1 MNKIRLIKNIFVS
14 LAALLSVSCTSEL
27 DDQATRTALR
37 EGEVSIQWLAPNMG
51 IKHVKSRAS
60 DPKTAAE
67 QQINNVHVFIF
78 DSEGNYL
85 YDGQNA
91 VQSYRYVTGANLVL
105 QTDMFADQTNAGNA
119 TIVAVANVPE
129 DAFGT
134 SVNGHPEDIDD
145 LTELEVFVYKLSE
158 SGFTVNIP
166 EGGLPMV
173 GRLDNQ
179 DLSSDAANKVILIQM
194 ESLMARIDL
203 NFTMDPYQS
212 SDDGRNPS
220 LLFDKVSVGNFPM
233 GGTITPQLDDESTTV
248 TSGIILLESET
259 VVSVTDFTGHTI
271 REGEPQELTLYMFEH
286 ARVAKDF
293 TYPEGIDD
301 DEKQRYKN
309 ERAQDDAAYITLEG
323 TYTNHN
329 GYAYAVT
336 YKLYP
341 GANAVDDFTIKSNCQ
356 YKNNITVKGI
366 TVNNLGD
373 EALLDTRVNI
383 DSEENPYFI
392 EMLRE
397 REHDAHFNVTP
408 MDVYIYKGGSV
419 KVEIVEPESHTW
431 IRMEPMKYSPTT
443 TNNKAYADK
452 AGEGKRDYFTT
463 DLVTTTLADNTT
475 YTVTQSEERIYF
487 YIDENVPT
495 ERTNGQTVPAREATL
510 RITYTNTNGES
521 EERDILIRQAGMLP
535 VKMPAQEPY
544 QGWGYVGYTFY
555 IEYYEEY
562 LNHYDGKDLY
572 THSYEGLEWGFM
584 GVETGLGS
592 GWYNNHTPN
601 GNYYMP
607 YGWRNTMTI
616 MNKFRETE
624 GGKQDEN
631 GENIPYDITLNDKPR
646 GATEYCYNKNKRN
659 EVGKV
664 ETCHWYHP
672 TIREIEHAIDQYYG
686 TFIEFQDNWYWS
698 SNPGNWGEN
707 GGSSNPNNIT
717 WTGEHP
723 NYARATKSNYQ
734 GPNANPAFSHATSEA
749 DKPYEKINGR
759 WDTPYQGNMG
769 VSEEH
774 EGGYARRNKVFRIR
788 AAYIVGTPEGDRNDG
803 NPPAIDNSSNI
814 NY

>member
-105 QTDMFADQTNAGNA
+105 ETTMFEDQTNAGNA

-129 DAFGT
+129 NAFGT
-134 SVNGHPEDIDD
+134 ITNGRPQNITN
-145 LTELEVFVYKLSE
+145 LTNLETFVYNL

-220 LLFDKVSVGNFPM
+220 LLFNKVSVGNFPM

-248 TSGIILLESET
+248 TSGITLLESET
-259 VVSVTDFTGHTI
+259 VVSVTDFTGRTI

-286 ARVAKDF
+286 ARAAKKDI

-309 ERAQDDAAYITLEG
+309 SWAHDEAAYITLEG

-329 GYAYAVT
+329 GYAYTVT
-336 YKLYP
+336 YTLYP
-341 GANAVDDFTIKSNCQ
+341 GANAVDDFTIKANCQ

-383 DSEENPYFI
+383 DSEDNPYFI

-431 IRMEPMKYSPTT
+431 IRMEPINEAATE
-443 TNNKAYADK
+443 
-452 AGEGKRDYFTT
+452 AGYKKRDYFTE
-463 DLVTTTLADNTT
+463 DLLSELNQQENSTE
-475 YTVTQSEERIYF
+475 YTVTGKEERIYF

-495 ERTNGQTVPAREATL
+495 EQTNGQIVPAREATL
-510 RITYTNTNGES
+510 RITYMNVNGQNDGG
-521 EERDILIRQAGMLP
+521 RDILIRQAGMLP
-535 VKMPAQEPY
+535 VTMSALNYYYPS
-544 QGWGYVGYTFY
+544 YTFY

-572 THSYEGLEWGFM
+572 THTYDGLPWGLEGLK
-584 GVETGLGS
+584 TGLGDED
-592 GWYNNHTPN
+592 GNNF
-601 GNYYMP
+601 MA
-607 YGWRNTMTI
+607 YGWSHTMTI
-616 MNKFRETE
+616 MKQFRSETE
-624 GGKQDEN
+624 EGQNLK
-631 GENIPYDITLNDKPR
+631 DITLNIAPR
-646 GATEYCYNKNKRN
+646 SAAEYCYNKNKRD
-659 EVGKV
+659 EEGKV
-664 ETCHWYHP
+664 RTCHWYHP
-672 TIREIEHAIDQYYG
+672 TIREIEKAMDTYYG

-707 GGSSNPNNIT
+707 GGSPSSGNIT
-717 WTGEHP
+717 WTGESYEH
-723 NYARATKSNYQ
+723 ARATKSVYQ
-734 GPNANPAFSHATSEA
+734 GPNADSEFEHARSEA
-749 DKPYEKINGR
+749 DRPYEKKSDGK
-759 WDTPYQGNMG
+759 WDTPYTGTMS
-769 VSEEH
+769 VSTEH

-788 AAYIVGTPEGDRNDG
+788 AAYIFDTPEGDNNDR
-803 NPPAIDNSSNI
+803 NPPAIDNNSNI

>member
-105 QTDMFADQTNAGNA
+105 ETTMFEDQTNAGNA

-129 DAFGT
+129 NAFGT
-134 SVNGHPEDIDD
+134 ITNGRPQNITN
-145 LTELEVFVYKLSE
+145 LTNLETFVYNL

-220 LLFDKVSVGNFPM
+220 LLFNKVSVGNFPM

-248 TSGIILLESET
+248 TSGITLLESET
-259 VVSVTDFTGHTI
+259 VVSVTDFTGRTI

-286 ARVAKDF
+286 ARAAKKDI
-293 TYPEGIDD
+293 TYPDGIDD

-336 YKLYP
+336 YTLYP

-383 DSEENPYFI
+383 DSEQNPYFI

-397 REHDAHFNVTP
+397 REFDAHFNVTP
-408 MDVYIYKGGSV
+408 MDVYIYEARGQV
-419 KVEIVEPESHTW
+419 KIEIENAEQQTW

-443 TNNKAYADK
+443 TDNKAYADE
-452 AGEGKRDYFTT
+452 AGEGKRTYFTT
-463 DLVTTTLADNTT
+463 DLLDELNKNEYNKNYTVVNSDADNKQ
-475 YTVTQSEERIYF
+475 YYEERIYF
-487 YIDENVPT
+487 YVDENVPQ
-495 ERTNGQTVPAREATL
+495 NGHRDGEDVEAREATL
-510 RITYTNTNGES
+510 KITYIDPDGN
-521 EERDILIRQAGMLP
+521 EEPREVILRQAGMRA
-535 VKMPAQEPY
+535 VYFDKFSRDGGDFAS
-544 QGWGYVGYTFY
+544 VGREAYYFY
-555 IEYYEEY
+555 IEEYEEY
-562 LNHYDGKDLY
+562 LSHYDGKNKYDD
-572 THSYEGLEWGFM
+572 TYEGFKWGLSGLESDLGASRNFYEYMSWGYIDM
-584 GVETGLGS
+584 NKENKGYARNLKSRHIQLIALGGTIGTGLFLGS
-592 GWYNNHTPN
+592 GKSIHLAGPS
-601 GNYYMP
+601 GGP
-607 YGWRNTMTI
+607 L
-616 MNKFRETE
+616 FRE
-624 GGKQDEN
+624 
-631 GENIPYDITLNDKPR
+631 L
-646 GATEYCYNKNKRN
+646 
-659 EVGKV
+659 
-664 ETCHWYHP
+664 
-672 TIREIEHAIDQYYG
+672 
-686 TFIEFQDNWYWS
+686 
-698 SNPGNWGEN
+698 PGL
-707 GGSSNPNNIT
+707 
-717 WTGEHP
+717 
-723 NYARATKSNYQ
+723 RLF
-734 GPNANPAFSHATSEA
+734 FSLS
-749 DKPYEKINGR
+749 
-759 WDTPYQGNMG
+759 
-769 VSEEH
+769 
-774 EGGYARRNKVFRIR
+774 
-788 AAYIVGTPEGDRNDG
+788 
-803 NPPAIDNSSNI
+803 
-814 NY
+814 

>member
-105 QTDMFADQTNAGNA
+105 QTDMFADQINAGDA

-134 SVNGHPEDIDD
+134 ITNGHPQNITN
-145 LTELEVFVYKLSE
+145 LTNLETFDYKLSE
-158 SGFTVNIP
+158 SEFTVNIP
-166 EGGLPMV
+166 EAGLPMV

-220 LLFDKVSVGNFPM
+220 LLFNKVSVGNFPI

-248 TSGIILLESET
+248 TSGITLLESET

-286 ARVAKDF
+286 ARAATDF

-309 ERAQDDAAYITLEG
+309 ERAHDEAAYITLEG

-336 YKLYP
+336 YTLYP

-383 DSEENPYFI
+383 DSEDNPYFI

-397 REHDAHFNVTP
+397 REFDAHFNVTP

-419 KVEIVEPESHTW
+419 KVEILNSDEVDW
-431 IRMEPMKYSPTT
+431 IRMEPIKEAATE
-443 TNNKAYADK
+443 
-452 AGEGKRDYFTT
+452 AGYKKRKYFTT
-463 DLVTTTLADNTT
+463 DLVTNTLAENIT
-475 YTVTQSEERIYF
+475 YTVTQQEERIYF
-487 YIDENVPT
+487 YVDENVPQ
-495 ERTNGQTVPAREATL
+495 NGHRDGEDVEAREATL
-510 RITYTNTNGES
+510 KITYIDPNGNEDPPR
-521 EERDILIRQAGMLP
+521 EVILRQAGMRA
-535 VKMPAQEPY
+535 VYFDKFSRGGGDFASVEREAY
-544 QGWGYVGYTFY
+544 YFY
-555 IEYYEEY
+555 IEEYEEY
-562 LNHYDGKDLY
+562 LSHYDGKNKYDD
-572 THSYEGLEWGFM
+572 TYEGFKWGLSGLESDLGALRNFYEYMSWGWTNTIQIM
-584 GVETGLGS
+584 DKYRNSTQWRGS
-592 GWYNNHTPN
+592 E
-601 GNYYMP
+601 M
-607 YGWRNTMTI
+607 
-616 MNKFRETE
+616 
-624 GGKQDEN
+624 
-631 GENIPYDITLNDKPR
+631 TLNDTPS
-646 GATEYCYNKNKRN
+646 GAAEYCYNKNKRDEKGN
-659 EVGKV
+659 VV
-664 ETCHWYHP
+664 EARWYLP
-672 TIREIEHAIDQYYG
+672 TISELEYALEKYYG
-686 TFIEFQDNWYWS
+686 IFDVFQDKWYWS
-698 SNPGNWGEN
+698 SNPGARGNSGDTGEN
-707 GGSSNPNNIT
+707 T
-717 WTGEHP
+717 
-723 NYARATKSNYQ
+723 NYARGTRIKYDPTNHEANEAGYVHYRSNPDYPYPDK
-734 GPNANPAFSHATSEA
+734 GGHA
-749 DKPYEKINGR
+749 P
-759 WDTPYQGNMG
+759 
-769 VSEEH
+769 
-774 EGGYARRNKVFRIR
+774 RNTEFRIR
-788 AAYIVGTPEGDRNDG
+788 AAYIYDEPSDARMDVTGKEETGGGWWN
-803 NPPAIDNSSNI
+803 
-814 NY
+814 

>member
-1 MNKIRLIKNIFVS
+1 MKKICLKS
-14 LAALLSVSCTSEL
+14 LLGILTALLSVSCTSEL

-105 QTDMFADQTNAGNA
+105 QTDMFADQINAGDA

-134 SVNGHPEDIDD
+134 ITNGRPQNITN
-145 LTELEVFVYKLSE
+145 LTNLETFDYKLSE
-158 SGFTVNIP
+158 SEFTVNIP
-166 EGGLPMV
+166 EAGLPMV

-220 LLFDKVSVGNFPM
+220 LLFNKVSVGNFPI

-248 TSGIILLESET
+248 TSGITLLESET

-286 ARVAKDF
+286 ARAAKDI

-309 ERAQDDAAYITLEG
+309 SWAHDEAAYITLEG

-329 GYAYAVT
+329 GYAYTVT
-336 YKLYP
+336 YTLYP
-341 GANAVDDFTIKSNCQ
+341 GANADDDFTIKSNCQ

-383 DSEENPYFI
+383 DSEDNPYFI

-397 REHDAHFNVTP
+397 REFDAHFNVTP

-419 KVEIVEPESHTW
+419 KVEILNSDEVDW
-431 IRMEPMKYSPTT
+431 IRMEPIKEAATE
-443 TNNKAYADK
+443 
-452 AGEGKRDYFTT
+452 AGYKKRKYFTT
-463 DLVTTTLADNTT
+463 DLVTNTLAENIT
-475 YTVTQSEERIYF
+475 YTVTQQEERIYF
-487 YIDENVPT
+487 YVDENVPQ
-495 ERTNGQTVPAREATL
+495 NGHRDGEDVEAREATL
-510 RITYTNTNGES
+510 KITYIAPNGNEDPPR
-521 EERDILIRQAGMLP
+521 EVILRQAGMRA
-535 VKMPAQEPY
+535 VYFDKFSRGGGDFASVEREAY
-544 QGWGYVGYTFY
+544 YFY
-555 IEYYEEY
+555 IEEYEEY
-562 LNHYDGKDLY
+562 LSHYDGKNKYDD
-572 THSYEGLEWGFM
+572 TYEGFKWGLSGLESDLGALRNFYEYMSWGWTNTIQIM
-584 GVETGLGS
+584 DKYRNSTQWRGS
-592 GWYNNHTPN
+592 E
-601 GNYYMP
+601 M
-607 YGWRNTMTI
+607 
-616 MNKFRETE
+616 
-624 GGKQDEN
+624 
-631 GENIPYDITLNDKPR
+631 TLNDTPS
-646 GATEYCYNKNKRN
+646 GAAEYCYNKNKRDEKGN
-659 EVGKV
+659 VV
-664 ETCHWYHP
+664 EARWYLP
-672 TIREIEHAIDQYYG
+672 TISELEYALEKYYG
-686 TFIEFQDNWYWS
+686 IFDVFQDKWYWS
-698 SNPGNWGEN
+698 SNPGARGNSGDTGEN
-707 GGSSNPNNIT
+707 T
-717 WTGEHP
+717 
-723 NYARATKSNYQ
+723 NYARGTRIKYDPTNHEANEAGYVHYRSNPDYPYPDK
-734 GPNANPAFSHATSEA
+734 GGHA
-749 DKPYEKINGR
+749 P
-759 WDTPYQGNMG
+759 
-769 VSEEH
+769 
-774 EGGYARRNKVFRIR
+774 RNTEFRIR
-788 AAYIVGTPEGDRNDG
+788 AAYIYDEPSDARMDVTGKEETGGGWWN
-803 NPPAIDNSSNI
+803 
-814 NY
+814 

>member
-1 MNKIRLIKNIFVS
+1 MKKICLKS
-14 LAALLSVSCTSEL
+14 LLGILTALLSVSCTSEL

-105 QTDMFADQTNAGNA
+105 QTDMFADQINAGDA

-134 SVNGHPEDIDD
+134 ITNGHPQNITN
-145 LTELEVFVYKLSE
+145 LTNLETFDYKLSE
-158 SGFTVNIP
+158 SEFTVNIP
-166 EGGLPMV
+166 EAGLPMV

-220 LLFDKVSVGNFPM
+220 LLFNKVSVGNFPI

-248 TSGIILLESET
+248 TSGITLLESET

-286 ARVAKDF
+286 ARAAKDI

-309 ERAQDDAAYITLEG
+309 SWAHDEAAYITLEG

-329 GYAYAVT
+329 GYAYTVT
-336 YKLYP
+336 YTLYP
-341 GANAVDDFTIKSNCQ
+341 GANAENDFTIKANCQ

-383 DSEENPYFI
+383 DSEDNPYFI

-397 REHDAHFNVTP
+397 REFDAHFNVTP

-419 KVEIVEPESHTW
+419 KVEILNSDEVDW
-431 IRMEPMKYSPTT
+431 IRMEPIKEAATE
-443 TNNKAYADK
+443 
-452 AGEGKRDYFTT
+452 AGYKKRKYFTT
-463 DLVTTTLADNTT
+463 DLVTNTLAENIT
-475 YTVTQSEERIYF
+475 YTVTQQEERIYF
-487 YIDENVPT
+487 YVDENVPQ
-495 ERTNGQTVPAREATL
+495 NGHRDGEDVEAREATL
-510 RITYTNTNGES
+510 KITYIAPNGNEDPPR
-521 EERDILIRQAGMLP
+521 EVILRQAGMRA
-535 VKMPAQEPY
+535 VYFDKFSRGGGDFASVEREAY
-544 QGWGYVGYTFY
+544 YFY
-555 IEYYEEY
+555 IEEYEEY
-562 LNHYDGKDLY
+562 LSHYDGKNKYDDTCEGFKWGL
-572 THSYEGLEWGFM
+572 SGLESDLGALRNFYEYMSWGWTNTIQIM
-584 GVETGLGS
+584 DKYRNSTQWRGS
-592 GWYNNHTPN
+592 E
-601 GNYYMP
+601 M
-607 YGWRNTMTI
+607 
-616 MNKFRETE
+616 
-624 GGKQDEN
+624 
-631 GENIPYDITLNDKPR
+631 TLNDTPS
-646 GATEYCYNKNKRN
+646 GAAEYCYNKNKRDEKGN
-659 EVGKV
+659 VV
-664 ETCHWYHP
+664 EARWYLP
-672 TIREIEHAIDQYYG
+672 TISELEYALEKYYG
-686 TFIEFQDNWYWS
+686 IFDVFQDKWYWS
-698 SNPGNWGEN
+698 SNPGARGNSGDTGEN
-707 GGSSNPNNIT
+707 T
-717 WTGEHP
+717 
-723 NYARATKSNYQ
+723 NYARGTRIKYDPTNHEANEAGYVHYRSNPDYPYPDK
-734 GPNANPAFSHATSEA
+734 GGHA
-749 DKPYEKINGR
+749 P
-759 WDTPYQGNMG
+759 
-769 VSEEH
+769 
-774 EGGYARRNKVFRIR
+774 RNTEFRIR
-788 AAYIVGTPEGDRNDG
+788 AAYIYDEPSDARMDVTGKEETGGGWWN
-803 NPPAIDNSSNI
+803 
-814 NY
+814 

>member
-78 DSEGNYL
+78 DNEGNYL
-85 YDGQNA
+85 NDGQNA

-105 QTDMFADQTNAGNA
+105 ETTMFEDQTNAGNV

-129 DAFGT
+129 NAFGT
-134 SVNGHPEDIDD
+134 ITNGRPQNITN
-145 LTELEVFVYKLSE
+145 LTNLETFVYNL

-194 ESLMARIDL
+194 KSLMARIDL

-212 SDDGRNPS
+212 SDDRRNPS
-220 LLFDKVSVGNFPM
+220 LLFNKVSVGNFPM
-233 GGTITPQLDDESTTV
+233 GGYITPQLDTKDV
-248 TSGIILLESET
+248 TDNTEITLQEKE
-259 VVSVTDFTGHTI
+259 VSVTDFTGHTI

-286 ARVAKDF
+286 ARTAKNI
-293 TYPEGIDD
+293 TYPDGIDD

-431 IRMEPMKYSPTT
+431 IRMEPIKEAATE
-443 TNNKAYADK
+443 
-452 AGEGKRDYFTT
+452 AGYGKRDYFTE
-463 DLVTTTLADNTT
+463 DLLFELNQQENSTA
-475 YTVTQSEERIYF
+475 YTVTGKEERIYF

-495 ERTNGQTVPAREATL
+495 EGTNGQPVLAREATL
-510 RITYTNTNGES
+510 RITYTNDGQS
-521 EERDILIRQAGMLP
+521 KERDILIRQAGMLP
-535 VKMPAQEPY
+535 VEY
-544 QGWGYVGYTFY
+544 SGNEGYTFY
-555 IEYYEEY
+555 VEYYEEY
-562 LNHYDGKDLY
+562 LEHYDGKDLY
-572 THSYEGLEWGFM
+572 KHAYDGLEWGLE
-584 GVETGLGS
+584 GIVTGLGKDDFDEFL
-592 GWYNNHTPN
+592 
-601 GNYYMP
+601 P
-607 YGWRNTMTI
+607 YGWRNTMT
-616 MNKFRETE
+616 MMQAFQNTE
-624 GGKQDEN
+624 EGKAKPN
-631 GENIPYDITLNDKPR
+631 ITLNDKPR
-646 GATEYCYNKNKRN
+646 SAAEYCYNKNKRDAQ
-659 EVGKV
+659 GKV
-664 ETCHWYHP
+664 SECHWYLP
-672 TIREIEHAIDQYYG
+672 TIREMENIIDTYYG
-686 TFIEFQDNWYWS
+686 TFAVFQNNWYWS
-698 SNPGNWGEN
+698 SNPGSGEYNRPTRQQGLNWG
-707 GGSSNPNNIT
+707 NIT
-717 WTGEHP
+717 NVGEDI
-723 NYARATKSNYQ
+723 NYARATKSQLDDN
-734 GPNANPAFSHATSEA
+734 GTSFTHATSEA
-749 DKPYEKINGR
+749 NKPYAKEEGS
-759 WDTPYQGNMG
+759 WDTWYDPNDWWGNNINHTGANYPPYMFDEYNNANLPEGQGG
-769 VSEEH
+769 F
-774 EGGYARRNKVFRIR
+774 ARRNKIFRIR
-788 AAYIVGTPEGDRNDG
+788 AAYIYSVPMNA
-803 NPPAIDNSSNI
+803 PSI
-814 NY
+814 NNTYQ

>member
-1 MNKIRLIKNIFVS
+1 MKKICLKS
-14 LAALLSVSCTSEL
+14 LLGILTALLSVSCTSEL

-105 QTDMFADQTNAGNA
+105 QTDMFADQINAGDA

-134 SVNGHPEDIDD
+134 ITNGHPQNITN
-145 LTELEVFVYKLSE
+145 LTNLETFDYKLSE
-158 SGFTVNIP
+158 SEFTVNIP
-166 EGGLPMV
+166 EAGLPMV

-220 LLFDKVSVGNFPM
+220 LLFNKVSVGNFPI

-248 TSGIILLESET
+248 TSGITLLESET

-286 ARVAKDF
+286 ARAANDF

-309 ERAQDDAAYITLEG
+309 ERAHDEAAYITLEG

-336 YKLYP
+336 YTLYP

-383 DSEENPYFI
+383 DSEDNPYFI

-397 REHDAHFNVTP
+397 REFDAHFNVTP

-419 KVEIVEPESHTW
+419 KVEILNSDEVDW
-431 IRMEPMKYSPTT
+431 IRMEPIKEAATE
-443 TNNKAYADK
+443 
-452 AGEGKRDYFTT
+452 AGYKKRKYFTT
-463 DLVTTTLADNTT
+463 DLVTNTLAENIT
-475 YTVTQSEERIYF
+475 YTVTQQEERIYF
-487 YIDENVPT
+487 YVDENVPQ
-495 ERTNGQTVPAREATL
+495 NGHRDGEDVEAREATL
-510 RITYTNTNGES
+510 KITYIAPNGNEDPPR
-521 EERDILIRQAGMLP
+521 EVILRQAGMRA
-535 VKMPAQEPY
+535 VYFDKFSRGGGDFASVEREAY
-544 QGWGYVGYTFY
+544 YFY
-555 IEYYEEY
+555 IEEYEEY
-562 LNHYDGKDLY
+562 LSHYDGKNKYDD
-572 THSYEGLEWGFM
+572 TYEGFKWGLSGLESDLGASRNFYEYMSWGWTNTIQIM
-584 GVETGLGS
+584 DKYRNSTQWRGS
-592 GWYNNHTPN
+592 E
-601 GNYYMP
+601 M
-607 YGWRNTMTI
+607 
-616 MNKFRETE
+616 
-624 GGKQDEN
+624 
-631 GENIPYDITLNDKPR
+631 TLNDTPS
-646 GATEYCYNKNKRN
+646 GAAEYCYNKNKRDEKGN
-659 EVGKV
+659 VV
-664 ETCHWYHP
+664 EARWYLP
-672 TIREIEHAIDQYYG
+672 TISELEYALEKYYG
-686 TFIEFQDNWYWS
+686 IFDVFQDKWYWS
-698 SNPGNWGEN
+698 SNPGARGNSGDTGEN
-707 GGSSNPNNIT
+707 T
-717 WTGEHP
+717 
-723 NYARATKSNYQ
+723 NYARGTRIKYDPTNHEANEAGYVHYRSNPDYPYPDK
-734 GPNANPAFSHATSEA
+734 GGHA
-749 DKPYEKINGR
+749 P
-759 WDTPYQGNMG
+759 
-769 VSEEH
+769 
-774 EGGYARRNKVFRIR
+774 RNTEFRIR
-788 AAYIVGTPEGDRNDG
+788 AAYIYDEPSDARMDVTGKEETGGGWWN
-803 NPPAIDNSSNI
+803 
-814 NY
+814 

>member
-1 MNKIRLIKNIFVS
+1 MKKICLKS
-14 LAALLSVSCTSEL
+14 LLGILTALLSVSCTSEL

-105 QTDMFADQTNAGNA
+105 QTDMFADQINAGDA

-134 SVNGHPEDIDD
+134 ITNGRPQNITN
-145 LTELEVFVYKLSE
+145 LTNLETFDYKLSE
-158 SGFTVNIP
+158 SEFTVNIP
-166 EGGLPMV
+166 EAGLPMV

-220 LLFDKVSVGNFPM
+220 LLFNKVSVGNFPI

-248 TSGIILLESET
+248 TSGITLLESET

-286 ARVAKDF
+286 ARAAKDF

-301 DEKQRYKN
+301 DERQRYKN
-309 ERAQDDAAYITLEG
+309 ERAHDEAAYITLEG

-329 GYAYAVT
+329 GYAYTVT
-336 YKLYP
+336 YTLYP
-341 GANAVDDFTIKSNCQ
+341 GANAVDDFTIKANCQ

-383 DSEENPYFI
+383 DREDNPYFI

-397 REHDAHFNVTP
+397 REFDAHFNVTP

-419 KVEIVEPESHTW
+419 KVEILNSDEVDW
-431 IRMEPMKYSPTT
+431 IRMEPIKEAATE
-443 TNNKAYADK
+443 
-452 AGEGKRDYFTT
+452 AGYKKRKYFTT
-463 DLVTTTLADNTT
+463 DLVTNTLAENIT
-475 YTVTQSEERIYF
+475 YTVTQQEERIYF
-487 YIDENVPT
+487 YVDENVPQ
-495 ERTNGQTVPAREATL
+495 NGHRDGEDVEAREATL
-510 RITYTNTNGES
+510 KITYIDPNGNEDPPR
-521 EERDILIRQAGMLP
+521 EVILRQAGMRA
-535 VKMPAQEPY
+535 VYFDKFASGQWIETCMPFY
-544 QGWGYVGYTFY
+544 FY
-555 IEYYEEY
+555 IEEYEEY
-562 LNHYDGKDLY
+562 LEHYDGKNTYND
-572 THSYEGLEWGFM
+572 TYEGFKWGLNGLES
-584 GVETGLGS
+584 GLGVQNGRPYNQYMKW
-592 GWYNNHTPN
+592 GWL
-601 GNYYMP
+601 
-607 YGWRNTMTI
+607 NTMQI
-616 MNKFRETE
+616 MYRYQHNPQLYRGYEM
-624 GGKQDEN
+624 
-631 GENIPYDITLNDKPR
+631 TLNDTPDS
-646 GATEYCYNKNKRN
+646 AAEYCYNKNKRDEDGN
-659 EVGKV
+659 VV
-664 ETCHWYHP
+664 EARWYLP
-672 TIREIEHAIDQYYG
+672 TISELEYALEKYYG
-686 TFIEFQDNWYWS
+686 IFDVFQDKWYWS
-698 SNPGNWGEN
+698 SNPGAEGNNGDNGEN
-707 GGSSNPNNIT
+707 PDYARGTRIKYEPTNTEANDDGFVHYMSNPDWPYDYVNSSNPIKR
-717 WTGEHP
+717 G
-723 NYARATKSNYQ
+723 
-734 GPNANPAFSHATSEA
+734 
-749 DKPYEKINGR
+749 
-759 WDTPYQGNMG
+759 
-769 VSEEH
+769 
-774 EGGYARRNKVFRIR
+774 EGGHALRDEEFRIR
-788 AAYIVGTPEGDRNDG
+788 AAYIYQVPNDAPGVIVSSDKEPITNLRN
-803 NPPAIDNSSNI
+803 
-814 NY
+814 

>member
-1 MNKIRLIKNIFVS
+1 MKKICLKS
-14 LAALLSVSCTSEL
+14 LLGILTALLSVSCTSEL

-105 QTDMFADQTNAGNA
+105 QTDMFADQINAGDA

-134 SVNGHPEDIDD
+134 ITNGHPQNITN
-145 LTELEVFVYKLSE
+145 LTNLETFDYKLSE
-158 SGFTVNIP
+158 SEFTVNIP
-166 EGGLPMV
+166 EAGLPMV

-220 LLFDKVSVGNFPM
+220 LLFNKVSVGNFPI

-248 TSGIILLESET
+248 TSGITLLESET

-286 ARVAKDF
+286 ARAAKDF

-309 ERAQDDAAYITLEG
+309 ERAHDEAAYITLEG

-336 YKLYP
+336 YTLYP

-383 DSEENPYFI
+383 DSEDNPYFI

-397 REHDAHFNVTP
+397 REFDAHFNVTP

-419 KVEIVEPESHTW
+419 KVEILNSDEVDW
-431 IRMEPMKYSPTT
+431 IRMEPIKEAATE
-443 TNNKAYADK
+443 
-452 AGEGKRDYFTT
+452 AGYKKRKYFTT
-463 DLVTTTLADNTT
+463 DLVTNTLAENIT
-475 YTVTQSEERIYF
+475 YTVTQQEERIYF
-487 YIDENVPT
+487 YVDENVPQ
-495 ERTNGQTVPAREATL
+495 NGHRDGEDVEAREATL
-510 RITYTNTNGES
+510 KITYIDPNGNEDPPR
-521 EERDILIRQAGMLP
+521 EVILRQAGMRA
-535 VKMPAQEPY
+535 VYFDKFSRGGGDFASVEREAY
-544 QGWGYVGYTFY
+544 YFY
-555 IEYYEEY
+555 IEEYEEY
-562 LNHYDGKDLY
+562 LSHYDGKNKYDD
-572 THSYEGLEWGFM
+572 TYEGFKWGLSGLESDLGALRNFYEYMSWGWTNTIQIM
-584 GVETGLGS
+584 DKYRNSTQWRGS
-592 GWYNNHTPN
+592 E
-601 GNYYMP
+601 M
-607 YGWRNTMTI
+607 
-616 MNKFRETE
+616 
-624 GGKQDEN
+624 
-631 GENIPYDITLNDKPR
+631 TLNDTPS
-646 GATEYCYNKNKRN
+646 GAAEYCYNKNKRDEKGN
-659 EVGKV
+659 VV
-664 ETCHWYHP
+664 EARWYLP
-672 TIREIEHAIDQYYG
+672 TISELEYALEKYYG
-686 TFIEFQDNWYWS
+686 IFDVFQDKWYWS
-698 SNPGNWGEN
+698 SNPGARGNSGDTGEN
-707 GGSSNPNNIT
+707 T
-717 WTGEHP
+717 
-723 NYARATKSNYQ
+723 NYARGTRIKYDPTNHEANEAGYVHYRSNPDYPYPDK
-734 GPNANPAFSHATSEA
+734 GGHA
-749 DKPYEKINGR
+749 P
-759 WDTPYQGNMG
+759 
-769 VSEEH
+769 
-774 EGGYARRNKVFRIR
+774 RNTEFRIR
-788 AAYIVGTPEGDRNDG
+788 AAYIYDEPSDARMDVTGKEETGGGWWN
-803 NPPAIDNSSNI
+803 
-814 NY
+814 

>member
-1 MNKIRLIKNIFVS
+1 MKKICLKS
-14 LAALLSVSCTSEL
+14 LLGILTALLSVSCTSEL

-105 QTDMFADQTNAGNA
+105 QTDMFADQINAGDA

-134 SVNGHPEDIDD
+134 ITNGHPQNITN
-145 LTELEVFVYKLSE
+145 LTNLETFDYKLSE
-158 SGFTVNIP
+158 SEFTVNIP
-166 EGGLPMV
+166 EAGLPMV

-220 LLFDKVSVGNFPM
+220 LLFNKVSVGNFPI

-248 TSGIILLESET
+248 TSGITLLESET

-286 ARVAKDF
+286 ARAAKDI

-309 ERAQDDAAYITLEG
+309 SWAHDEAAYITLEG

-329 GYAYAVT
+329 GYAYTVT
-336 YKLYP
+336 YTLYP
-341 GANAVDDFTIKSNCQ
+341 GANAENDFTIKANCQ

-397 REHDAHFNVTP
+397 REFDAHFNVTP

-419 KVEIVEPESHTW
+419 KVEILNSDEVDW
-431 IRMEPMKYSPTT
+431 IRMEPIKEAATE
-443 TNNKAYADK
+443 
-452 AGEGKRDYFTT
+452 AGYKKRKYFTT
-463 DLVTTTLADNTT
+463 DLVTNTLAENIT
-475 YTVTQSEERIYF
+475 YTVTQQEERIYF
-487 YIDENVPT
+487 YVDENVPQ
-495 ERTNGQTVPAREATL
+495 NGHRDGEDVEAREATL
-510 RITYTNTNGES
+510 KITYIAPNGNEDPPR
-521 EERDILIRQAGMLP
+521 EVILRQAGMRA
-535 VKMPAQEPY
+535 VYFDKFSRGGGDFASVEREAY
-544 QGWGYVGYTFY
+544 YFY
-555 IEYYEEY
+555 IEEYEEY
-562 LNHYDGKDLY
+562 LSHYDGKNKYDD
-572 THSYEGLEWGFM
+572 TYEGFKWGLSGLESDLGALRNFYEYMSWGWTNTIQIM
-584 GVETGLGS
+584 DKYRNSTQWRGS
-592 GWYNNHTPN
+592 E
-601 GNYYMP
+601 M
-607 YGWRNTMTI
+607 
-616 MNKFRETE
+616 
-624 GGKQDEN
+624 
-631 GENIPYDITLNDKPR
+631 TLNDTPS
-646 GATEYCYNKNKRN
+646 GAAEYCYNKNKRDEKGN
-659 EVGKV
+659 VV
-664 ETCHWYHP
+664 EARWYLP
-672 TIREIEHAIDQYYG
+672 TISELEYALEKYYG
-686 TFIEFQDNWYWS
+686 IFDVFQDKWYWS
-698 SNPGNWGEN
+698 SNPGARGNSGDTGEN
-707 GGSSNPNNIT
+707 T
-717 WTGEHP
+717 
-723 NYARATKSNYQ
+723 NYARGTRIKYDPTNHEANEAGYVHYRSNPDYPYPDK
-734 GPNANPAFSHATSEA
+734 GGHA
-749 DKPYEKINGR
+749 P
-759 WDTPYQGNMG
+759 
-769 VSEEH
+769 
-774 EGGYARRNKVFRIR
+774 RNTEFRIR
-788 AAYIVGTPEGDRNDG
+788 AAYIYDEPSDARMDVTGKEETGGGWWN
-803 NPPAIDNSSNI
+803 
-814 NY
+814 

>member
-14 LAALLSVSCTSEL
+14 LAALLSVSCASEL

-105 QTDMFADQTNAGNA
+105 ETTMFEDQTNAGNA

-129 DAFGT
+129 NAFGT
-134 SVNGHPEDIDD
+134 ITNGRPQNITN
-145 LTELEVFVYKLSE
+145 LTNLETFVYNL

-220 LLFDKVSVGNFPM
+220 LLFNKVSVGNFPM

-248 TSGIILLESET
+248 TSGITLLESET
-259 VVSVTDFTGHTI
+259 VVSVTDFTGRTI

-286 ARVAKDF
+286 ARAAKNI
-293 TYPEGIDD
+293 TYPDGIDD

-336 YKLYP
+336 YTLYP

-383 DSEENPYFI
+383 DSEQNPYFI

-397 REHDAHFNVTP
+397 REFDAHFNVTP
-408 MDVYIYKGGSV
+408 MDVYIYEARGQV
-419 KVEIVEPESHTW
+419 KIEIENAEQQTW
-431 IRMEPMKYSPTT
+431 IRMEPMKYSPTAD
-443 TNNKAYADK
+443 NKAYADE
-452 AGEGKRDYFTT
+452 AGEGKRTYFTT
-463 DLVTTTLADNTT
+463 DLLDELNKNEYNKNYTVVNSDADNKQ
-475 YTVTQSEERIYF
+475 YYEERIYF
-487 YIDENVPT
+487 YVDENVPQ
-495 ERTNGQTVPAREATL
+495 NGHRDGEDVEAREATL
-510 RITYTNTNGES
+510 KITYIDPDGN
-521 EERDILIRQAGMLP
+521 EEPPREVILRQAGMRA
-535 VKMPAQEPY
+535 VYFDKFSRDGGDFAS
-544 QGWGYVGYTFY
+544 VGREAYYFY
-555 IEYYEEY
+555 IEEYEEY
-562 LNHYDGKDLY
+562 LSHYDGKNKYDD
-572 THSYEGLEWGFM
+572 TYEGFKWGLSGLESDLGASRNFYEYMSWGWTNTIQIM
-584 GVETGLGS
+584 DKYRNSTQWRGS
-592 GWYNNHTPN
+592 E
-601 GNYYMP
+601 M
-607 YGWRNTMTI
+607 
-616 MNKFRETE
+616 
-624 GGKQDEN
+624 
-631 GENIPYDITLNDKPR
+631 TLNDTPS
-646 GATEYCYNKNKRN
+646 GAAEYCYNKNKRDEKGN
-659 EVGKV
+659 VV
-664 ETCHWYHP
+664 EARWYLP
-672 TIREIEHAIDQYYG
+672 TISELEYALEKYYG
-686 TFIEFQDNWYWS
+686 IFDVFQDKWYWS
-698 SNPGNWGEN
+698 SNPGAWGNSGDTGEN
-707 GGSSNPNNIT
+707 T
-717 WTGEHP
+717 
-723 NYARATKSNYQ
+723 NYARGTRIKYDPTNYEANEAGYVHYRSNPDYPYPDK
-734 GPNANPAFSHATSEA
+734 GGHA
-749 DKPYEKINGR
+749 P
-759 WDTPYQGNMG
+759 
-769 VSEEH
+769 
-774 EGGYARRNKVFRIR
+774 RNTEFRIR
-788 AAYIVGTPEGDRNDG
+788 AAYIYDEPSDARMDVTGKEETGGGWWN
-803 NPPAIDNSSNI
+803 
-814 NY
+814 